1 MPRFLVS
8 AVRPPTGTLRAGPD
22 GNAGPAELAVR
33 MRAEVKLKRRQITT
47 LIVGVWVLGAVN
59 AVSGDKG
66 PVSGDGL
73 ALLAQAQLR
82 LQAGEVAEGIKLLRK
97 ARVLDPANAELAE
110 EFGLAL
116 AAAGMAD
123 EAVTVLSQA
132 ATLSAAGEATLG
144 SLLAQAAGDEAALVK
159 ALPHLER
166 GAAVSPQARLAY
178 VQTLVR
184 LGKGD
189 EAWKGLAALLEERPD
204 DPRVEILAGQA
215 LRLTGRSDDAAAFF
229 RRAAAVPEFR
239 PRATLELVEALAAG
253 GKFREAAD
261 TLGAFIRKDGA
272 TLAGLSRWATLL
284 ARAGDRGKANE
295 VLDDVLSKDPT
306 FREAVMLKA
315 LMEAGDGRLD
325 VAEQLYR
332 RVLATNPD
340 DPDAAMGLARV
351 LVEARKLPE
360 ARTLMDAVWERVGKV
375 GAAGAEVGA
384 EVARERAT
392 LELLDHAPGAARIWL
407 DRSGSEPLDRRAVA
421 LWAEWYRLRKA
432 WGEGLEWVR
441 SVKVEGSPATGRVR
455 ASVEAEFRFA
465 AGDMAGAH
473 AVLDPLLADGE
484 DDVEAGL
491 SVLQR
496 RKMFSDTIAA
506 ARSALSRLKD
516 SIPVQFTL
524 AAALERSGRWDESVV
539 AFRALLVKEPDNAS
553 ALNYLGYMFAER
565 NRNLDEAL
573 KLLTRAN
580 ELEPGNGAFLD
591 SLGWVYFR
599 RGDLDRA
606 EKFLTQSVA
615 LEPFDGTVHEHL
627 GDLFAARGAREKAR
641 ASYEMTLTL
650 ELEEEGQKERVE
662 KKLEDLDGA
671 AQR

>member
-1 MPRFLVS
+1 M
-8 AVRPPTGTLRAGPD
+8 
-22 GNAGPAELAVR
+22 
-33 MRAEVKLKRRQITT
+33 
-47 LIVGVWVLGAVN
+47 
-59 AVSGDKG
+59 
-66 PVSGDGL
+66 
-73 ALLAQAQLR
+73 
-82 LQAGEVAEGIKLLRK
+82 
-97 ARVLDPANAELAE
+97 
-110 EFGLAL
+110 
-116 AAAGMAD
+116 
-123 EAVTVLSQA
+123 
-132 ATLSAAGEATLG
+132 
-144 SLLAQAAGDEAALVK
+144 
-159 ALPHLER
+159 
-166 GAAVSPQARLAY
+166 
-178 VQTLVR
+178 
-184 LGKGD
+184 
-189 EAWKGLAALLEERPD
+189 
-204 DPRVEILAGQA
+204 
-215 LRLTGRSDDAAAFF
+215 
-229 RRAAAVPEFR
+229 
-239 PRATLELVEALAAG
+239 
-253 GKFREAAD
+253 
-261 TLGAFIRKDGA
+261 
-272 TLAGLSRWATLL
+272 
-284 ARAGDRGKANE
+284 
-295 VLDDVLSKDPT
+295 
-306 FREAVMLKA
+306 
-315 LMEAGDGRLD
+315 
-325 VAEQLYR
+325 
-332 RVLATNPD
+332 
-340 DPDAAMGLARV
+340 
-351 LVEARKLPE
+351 
-360 ARTLMDAVWERVGKV
+360 
-375 GAAGAEVGA
+375 
-384 EVARERAT
+384 
-392 LELLDHAPGAARIWL
+392 
-407 DRSGSEPLDRRAVA
+407 
-421 LWAEWYRLRKA
+421 
-432 WGEGLEWVR
+432 
-441 SVKVEGSPATGRVR
+441 
-455 ASVEAEFRFA
+455 
-465 AGDMAGAH
+465 
-473 AVLDPLLADGE
+473 LDPLLADGE